1 MVPVHQT
8 GRVLTKACRG
18 VESGEWREGEK
29 ANKGACQKGL
39 RHRQATRDA
48 HSTGGGEEEEE
59 YRQQG
64 THAPSRKDGL
74 VASLAALPPRRCAGC
89 ASIITVFIKLND
101 CKESALCVDTAP

>member
-48 HSTGGGEEEEE
+48 HSTGGGEE
-59 YRQQG
+59 RRSIG
-64 THAPSRKDGL
+64 SRAHTRRRARMGL
-74 VASLAALPPRRCAGC
+74 WRHLLPFRPEGALDVR
-89 ASIITVFIKLND
+89 VL
-101 CKESALCVDTAP
+101 LLYL